1 MASNVTISGEGMESP
16 KPKRLV
22 RYAAATARVLMGLLF
37 TFAGLNGLLNFLPPP
52 PPDAMPEAATAF
64 MGAMMQSGYMF
75 QLVAITQLAA
85 GALFLANRFVPLA
98 LALLAPIIVNI
109 VAFHL
114 FLAPT
119 GLGIAILVLLMELG
133 LAWVYRKAFRPML
146 AMRVRP
152 E

>member
-1 MASNVTISGEGMESP
+1 
-16 KPKRLV
+16 
-22 RYAAATARVLMGLLF
+22 
-37 TFAGLNGLLNFLPPP
+37 
-52 PPDAMPEAATAF
+52 
-64 MGAMMQSGYMF
+64 MQSGYMF